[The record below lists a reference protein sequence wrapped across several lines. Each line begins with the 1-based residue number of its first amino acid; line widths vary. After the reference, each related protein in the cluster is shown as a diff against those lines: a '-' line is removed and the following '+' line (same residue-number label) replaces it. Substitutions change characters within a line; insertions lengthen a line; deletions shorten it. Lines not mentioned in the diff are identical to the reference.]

1 MLQLFTLV
9 SIRGIS
15 NVLSSQQV
23 EIPKAPK
30 QYFFQNSSQKAF
42 FSTQLKKKTELMS
55 LIVIDLR

>member
-1 MLQLFTLV
+1 MLQLFTL
-9 SIRGIS
+9 SRSGGIS
-15 NVLSSQQV
+15 NVPSSQQV
-23 EIPKAPK
+23 EIPKTPK